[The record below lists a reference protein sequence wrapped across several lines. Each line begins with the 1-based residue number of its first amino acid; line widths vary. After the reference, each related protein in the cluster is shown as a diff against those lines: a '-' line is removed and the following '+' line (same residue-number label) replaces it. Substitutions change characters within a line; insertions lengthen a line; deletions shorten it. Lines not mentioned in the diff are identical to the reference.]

1 MRSLN
6 PDQLRAFVEV
16 MERGSFTAA
25 AKELNL
31 TQPAITHQVH
41 ELERRFQVALVD
53 RLGNRA
59 FPTHA
64 GEKLL
69 EHARQL
75 LDEDSRTQASMRRFL
90 DGSLGRVR
98 IGTSMT
104 VLIYL
109 LPPILSRLKAD
120 HPQLEI
126 NLKGGLTSTTLS
138 MLRTNALDLGLCAL
152 PVDDPAFE
160 VVPLFNDELVAILP
174 ATLADVPKR
183 VTPAFL
189 SRCPL
194 VLGNEDSALHRTIM
208 AWLSAAGPMP
218 KPVMQFDNVEAIKS
232 VVAVGL
238 GASIVPS
245 LCLGAGHV
253 TAANTLVVPLNPRI
267 SRGIGLVRMRGK
279 QDTDAM
285 KIVSAALL
293 GLGAKPRA
301 GVSVGSDPKRS
312 SRRYRAARARS

>member
-6 PDQLRAFVEV
+6 LDQLRAFVEV
-16 MERGSFTAA
+16 VERGSFTAA

-41 ELERRFQVALVD
+41 ELERRFKVPLVD
-53 RLGNRA
+53 RLGKRA
-59 FPTHA
+59 SATHA
-64 GEKLL
+64 GEKLI

-75 LDEDSRTQASMRRFL
+75 LDEDVRAHASMRRFA

-109 LPPILSRLKAD
+109 LPSILSRLKAD
-120 HPQLEI
+120 HPQLEM
-126 NLKGGLTSTTLS
+126 NLKAGLTSTTLS

-160 VVPLFNDELVAILP
+160 VVPLFDDELVAILP
-174 ATLADVPKR
+174 ATLTDVPKR
-183 VTPAFL
+183 VTPVFL

-194 VLGNEDSALHRTIM
+194 VLGNEDSALRRTII
-208 AWLSAAGPMP
+208 AWLSAAGSMP
-218 KPVMQFDNVEAIKS
+218 KPVMEFDNVEAIKS

-253 TAANTLVVPLNPRI
+253 PTANMLVVPLRPRKI
-267 SRGIGLVRMRGK
+267 RSIGLVRMRGK

-293 GLGAKPRA
+293 NLGATARS
-301 GVSVGSDPKRS
+301 GV
-312 SRRYRAARARS
+312 AAR

>member
-6 PDQLRAFVEV
+6 LDQLRAFVEV
-16 MERGSFTAA
+16 VERGSFTAA
-25 AKELNL
+25 ARELNL

-41 ELERRFQVALVD
+41 ELERRFKVALVD
-53 RLGNRA
+53 RLGKRA
-59 FPTHA
+59 SATHA
-64 GEKLL
+64 GEKLI

-75 LDEDSRTQASMRRFL
+75 LYEDARAHASMRRFV

-109 LPPILSRLKAD
+109 LPPILRRLKAD

-138 MLRTNALDLGLCAL
+138 MLRTNTLDLGLCAL
-152 PVDDPAFE
+152 PIDDPAFD

-174 ATLADVPKR
+174 ATLSNVPKR

-194 VLGNEDSALHRTIM
+194 VLGSDDSALHRTIID
-208 AWLSAAGPMP
+208 WLSTAGPMP

-253 TAANTLVVPLNPRI
+253 TTVNTLVVPLKPRV
-267 SRGIGLVRMRGK
+267 SRAVGLVRMRGK

-285 KIVSAALL
+285 KIVSTALL
-293 GLGAKPRA
+293 SLGARPHLR
-301 GVSVGSDPKRS
+301 VSRWL
-312 SRRYRAARARS
+312 